1 MNKTTN
7 KLTIKDKKMNVYYIT
22 VDSKVYDYDKSND
35 ESICTVYREIHKIE
49 TDEHLPTC
57 VEMWNDNQSLQDE
70 YDIDTIPHEFNQVDG
85 YKMKGYPINAIEID
99 DSTFQDKTIICI
111 DYIK

>member
-1 MNKTTN
+1 MNKTN
-7 KLTIKDKKMNVYYIT
+7 HNLTKGKQMTYYIT

-35 ESICTVYREIHKIE
+35 ESVCDVYREIHKIE

-70 YDIDTIPHEFNQVDG
+70 HDLDTIAHEFNQVDS
-85 YKMKGYPINAIEID
+85 YTVKGYPINAMKID
-99 DSTFQDKTIICI
+99 DNTFQDKTITCI
-111 DYIK
+111 DWIK